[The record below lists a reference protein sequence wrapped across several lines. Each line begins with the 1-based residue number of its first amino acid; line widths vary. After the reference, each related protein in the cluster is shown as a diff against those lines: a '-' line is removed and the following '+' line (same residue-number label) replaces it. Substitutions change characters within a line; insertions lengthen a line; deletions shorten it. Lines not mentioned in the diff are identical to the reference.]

1 MVQDMNRLR
10 ERRGKVIMKEE
21 AIKKINKIGKI
32 SGIFALISKILVGMG
47 LFLLLAG
54 VVVCFAVPESFIK
67 FGLGT
72 EVDIT
77 VDMNSVDQKL
87 SDADVEMMKKDM
99 QVNGEAP
106 TEVTVDNNV
115 IHVSEADENLTL
127 TLRDIA
133 WLLVVVTLG
142 LVMTMITLCFISG
155 LCKAFR
161 DCSTPFEPNVI
172 KKMQNF
178 AYSLIPWA
186 LVSTV
191 TQSVS
196 NSLVSNKLDL
206 TLSVDLGVIIV
217 VLVVFLLVHIFKY
230 GAVLQ
235 QESDETL

>member
-1 MVQDMNRLR
+1 MSKKVKEISR
-10 ERRGKVIMKEE
+10 EK
-21 AIKKINKIGKI
+21 AGKI
-32 SGIFALISKILVGMG
+32 SSIISVIANIVLSVSKILVGMG
-47 LFLLLAG
+47 LFLLLVG
-54 VVVCFAVPESFIK
+54 VVVCFMVPESFVK
-67 FGLGT
+67 FGIGT
-72 EVDIT
+72 EMDIT
-77 VDMNSVDQKL
+77 VDMNSIEQNL
-87 SDADVEMMKKDM
+87 SDADVEMLKKDM
-99 QVNGEAP
+99 VVNGEAP
-106 TEVTVDNNV
+106 AEVTIDNNV
-115 IHVSEADENLTL
+115 IRVSGADENLTL

-161 DCSTPFEPNVI
+161 DCSTPFEANVI

-230 GAVLQ
+230 GGVLQ

>member
-1 MVQDMNRLR
+1 
-10 ERRGKVIMKEE
+10 MKEE

-106 TEVTVDNNV
+106 AEVTVDNNV
-115 IHVSEADENLTL
+115 IRVSEADENLTL

-161 DCSTPFEPNVI
+161 DCSTPFEANVI